1 MGVRKKSIVR
11 RKLSMFDSMQLALKD
26 FIGNILVLNNACFLF
41 AIKIKQTLDLYDN
54 VVNILVRDFIAQIL
68 V

>member
-1 MGVRKKSIVR
+1 
-11 RKLSMFDSMQLALKD
+11 MFDSMQLALKD